1 MNLSNIASWIL
12 VGVLWGCTNPLLRK
26 GSTETNT
33 KTTNAPDLQQQH
45 GTEDNNN
52 NNNNNNNNKTL
63 WSQIAKALSKF
74 RYMGVWL
81 PYLLNQSG
89 SILYYKVLA
98 ETDLTL
104 AVPICNSLTLLFSII
119 TSIILGERVDKPV
132 QAMIGSALVMVGVGL
147 CVSNKD
153 DAADTTTTGNSE
165 L

>member
-33 KTTNAPDLQQQH
+33 KATNSPDLQQQH

-52 NNNNNNNNKTL
+52 KKKNNKTL

-81 PYLLNQSG
+81 PYLLNQLG

-147 CVSNKD
+147 CVSNKG
-153 DAADTTTTGNSE
+153 DAADTTTGNSE